1 MDAPPTIDAR
11 YRSLTCFNCGEPGH
25 FVGICGKPKVCFI
38 CAIPGHHMD
47 ACPRWLESHPIAKY
61 YGSASQ
67 GLGFYHV
74 EVSESS
80 PSQWLN
86 LSNCGVVH
94 VLSGQISLVEL
105 EKELADIYCKDW
117 PWQIR
122 ELEPGSFL
130 VRFPP
135 HRKVADMKNYPSVG
149 LRKPGV
155 QIEIL
160 EWVGESVSVKEL
172 QDVWVQIRG
181 IPPKWCDWS
190 VFAQISSG
198 FGLLLEVDWPTIF
211 KSFYEVVR
219 VKISCRNPS
228 KIPLERLFEMKK
240 KLYIIA
246 FAVEDEHHS
255 SQIPSDPDEPRDND
269 DKENDDEADD
279 LDGQSDNNIMDSDPR
294 SNVPLGK
301 QKSVGSFGSR
311 PSGQNAKTGSEYQL
325 SQQNLDQ
332 RNQMK
337 LSMTNDMISRP
348 APMQPESDTL
358 INYGIDLVDVNTGQ
372 CCTQPI
378 SATLEVHAASIPHE
392 KKDIKSMMD
401 TGLHPDTEE
410 GK

>member
-1 MDAPPTIDAR
+1 
-11 YRSLTCFNCGEPGH
+11 
-25 FVGICGKPKVCFI
+25 
-38 CAIPGHHMD
+38 MD
-47 ACPRWLESHPIAKY
+47 ACPRWSESHPIAKY

-135 HRKVADMKNYPSVG
+135 HRKVADMKNYSSVG

-160 EWVGESVSVKEL
+160 EWVGEAVPLEEL

-246 FAVEDEHHS
+246 FTVEGEHHS
-255 SQIPSDPDEPRDND
+255 GQIPSDPDEPGDND
-269 DKENDDEADD
+269 DKENDDEAW
-279 LDGQSDNNIMDSDPR
+279 LC
-294 SNVPLGK
+294 
-301 QKSVGSFGSR
+301 FGEIKRETFS
-311 PSGQNAKTGSEYQL
+311 
-325 SQQNLDQ
+325 
-332 RNQMK
+332 
-337 LSMTNDMISRP
+337 
-348 APMQPESDTL
+348 L
-358 INYGIDLVDVNTGQ
+358 IFF
-372 CCTQPI
+372 
-378 SATLEVHAASIPHE
+378 
-392 KKDIKSMMD
+392 
-401 TGLHPDTEE
+401 
-410 GK
+410 